1 MINIVVTNKENK
13 IKKINILGHALY
25 DDFGKDIVCSGVSSV
40 VITSVN
46 AIMSFDKNY
55 ISYESKKDNF
65 EIIINENN
73 QIVDNLIN
81 NMINMLKDI
90 ENDYP
95 ENVKIRKENL

>member
-1 MINIVVTNKENK
+1 MINIVVTNKDNK
-13 IKKINILGHALY
+13 IKKVNILGHALY
-25 DDFGKDIVCSGVSSV
+25 DDYGKDIVCSGVSSV

-46 AIMSFDKNY
+46 AVMSFDKNY

-65 EIIINENN
+65 EITINENN

-95 ENVKIRKENL
+95 KNVKIRKENL

>member
-1 MINIVVTNKENK
+1 MINIVVTNKDNK

-25 DDFGKDIVCSGVSSV
+25 DDYGKDIVCSGVSSV

-46 AIMSFDKNY
+46 AIMSFDKKY

-65 EIIINENN
+65 EITINENN

-95 ENVKIRKENL
+95 KNVKIRKENL

>member
-13 IKKINILGHALY
+13 IKKISILGHALY
-25 DDFGKDIVCSGVSSV
+25 DDYGKDIVCSGVSSV

-65 EIIINENN
+65 EITINEHN

-81 NMINMLKDI
+81 NMISMLKDI

-95 ENVKIRKENL
+95 KNVKFRKENL